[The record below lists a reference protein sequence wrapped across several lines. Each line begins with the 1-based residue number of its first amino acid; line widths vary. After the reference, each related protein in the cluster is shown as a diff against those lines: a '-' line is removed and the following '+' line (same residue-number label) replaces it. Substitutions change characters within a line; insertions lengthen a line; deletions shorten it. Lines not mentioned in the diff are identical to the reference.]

1 MKRLLMIMTTCLVV
15 ALSACNDYKEVKQD
29 AEYYY
34 NKKEAYDKLYG
45 LFSEEMSSL
54 LEEENRYINFLND
67 DERDAY
73 FERQNEL
80 MNR

>member
-1 MKRLLMIMTTCLVV
+1 MKRLLMLMTTCLVV
-15 ALSACNDYKEVKQD
+15 ALLACNDYKEVKQD

-34 NKKEAYDKLYG
+34 NKKESYEKLYG
-45 LFSEEMSSL
+45 LISEEMSNL
-54 LEEENRYINFLND
+54 LEEEKRYINSLND